1 MLGSRTFVVVLFPLT
16 FWMYACH
23 LTAKPGHPY
32 LLMREMLKSSRAAID
47 LASIM
52 VGIIVIGLIG
62 AVIAAT
68 IFAVIPWAQDNAA
81 KQQLDAV
88 KTAETAY
95 AGLAADNQ
103 VKGSSGKVMYGSAAG
118 LQEQNLL
125 DSESAKT
132 MIAVGPNNSCYL
144 AVMKS
149 ASGKFFWIDSLTQKV
164 QLVSDSSVSNCADL
178 PSLVSGKP
186 VGSLVLTIDT
196 TDAICKSYE
205 LPVYGN
211 VNIASLDWGD
221 GVVSQSVKSDGP
233 SHVYSSDGKKTI
245 TVTGTFDG
253 YGMKNA
259 GTFSSNSYQK
269 CTTAVL
275 AFNNTGTTRM
285 VQAFANTN
293 RLTKVVEIP
302 KTVTSLSYAFYQSNF
317 NDASVLNW
325 DVSHVTDFSFMFH
338 SNTVFNQPIGSWNM
352 KSATMMNDMFTYSS
366 NFNQDISGWDVSSVT
381 NMAEMFWGATSFNQ
395 NIGVWNTGSLVN
407 ADNMMRQTSAF
418 NQDLTAWNVT
428 HVTSH
433 ITFNL
438 FSALPD
444 AKMPHWVS

>member
-1 MLGSRTFVVVLFPLT
+1 MLLNR
-16 FWMYACH
+16 
-23 LTAKPGHPY
+23 TAKPGHPY

-103 VKGSSGKVMYGSAAG
+103 VKGSTGKVMYGSAAG
-118 LQEQNLL
+118 LQEQNLF

-132 MIAVGPNNSCYL
+132 MIAIGPNSSCYL

-196 TDAICKSYE
+196 TSAICKSYE

-211 VNIASLDWGD
+211 VNIASLNWGD
-221 GVVSQSVKSDGP
+221 GAISQSIKSDGP
-233 SHVYSSDGKKTI
+233 LHTYTSSGEKTI
-245 TVTGTFDG
+245 TVSGTFDG
-253 YGMKNA
+253 FGMKNA
-259 GTFSSNSYQK
+259 GTDSSNSYQQ
-269 CTTAVL
+269 CTTAVT
-275 AFNNTGTTRM
+275 AFNNTGTTKM
-285 VQAFANTN
+285 VQAFASTSH
-293 RLTKVVEIP
+293 LTKVAEIP
-302 KTVTSLSYAFYQSNF
+302 KTVTSLKYAFYQSNF
-317 NDASVLNW
+317 NDTSILNW
-325 DVSHVTDFSFMFH
+325 DVSHVTDFSFMFQGD
-338 SNTVFNQPIGSWNM
+338 SVFNQPIGAWSM
-352 KSATMMNDMFTYSS
+352 KSATTMNNMFTYAAA
-366 NFNQDISGWDVSSVT
+366 FNQDISGWDVSSVT
-381 NMAEMFWGATSFNQ
+381 NMAEMFWAATSFNQ
-395 NIGVWNTGSLVN
+395 KIGVWNTASLVN
-407 ADNMMRQTSAF
+407 ADNTMRQTSAF
-418 NQDLTAWNVT
+418 NQDLTTWNVT

-433 ITFNL
+433 ITFNIY
-438 FSALPD
+438 SALPD
-444 AKMPHWVS
+444 AKMPHWVN